1 MTQKI
6 KILSLAFA
14 SQLLLVSLSA
24 DDWKQETIG
33 NLKIQNEPPSNGV
46 RKLTFDQTFDKSREN
61 ENRNRSYKFYSNS
74 MLMVFVGSD
83 DVGLLPRADGS
94 RMFHLLPMGSLTLH
108 NYQQDGDNV
117 RANLPDGSK
126 AVFSKSSGELVSI
139 EGFQVN
145 LSPLERIDKM
155 DKKLGGIELVP
166 EQGHILIDYG
176 WRIGEVPISQLWRKV
191 KVTDSYKNVCTLK
204 MSEFFKKD
212 PSGAVEIIFK
222 FESNDEIDSFLKKQC
237 PKIKK

>member
-74 MLMVFVGSD
+74 CYKSNRVLNFVF
-83 DVGLLPRADGS
+83 
-94 RMFHLLPMGSLTLH
+94 SLK
-108 NYQQDGDNV
+108 NSKP
-117 RANLPDGSK
+117 ANLQVI
-126 AVFSKSSGELVSI
+126 VF
-139 EGFQVN
+139 
-145 LSPLERIDKM
+145 
-155 DKKLGGIELVP
+155 
-166 EQGHILIDYG
+166 Y
-176 WRIGEVPISQLWRKV
+176 
-191 KVTDSYKNVCTLK
+191 
-204 MSEFFKKD
+204 
-212 PSGAVEIIFK
+212 
-222 FESNDEIDSFLKKQC
+222 
-237 PKIKK
+237 